1 MYFGKTAPALRL
13 LLVFALATS
22 LLNMGA
28 SCVEERNV
36 EKNVFGTIGGVDDI
50 GNNVVTHPTPDRN
63 LAQGIDYFKKAD
75 YERAIIAFQKVI
87 VTNPN
92 NEELATAYAGIGWSR
107 AKRSGSVLD
116 GASDFENAYAARSAV
131 QDGKVGLA
139 SVYLL
144 RDRARV
150 AEAVSLLE
158 SIGASRTSSV
168 SLVDPRFEYKSE
180 IGTGISSARVHALL
194 ASCYY
199 FNNQSDKAEEQ
210 LRIARS
216 LDPASDRVR
225 SIETAINTLGF

>member
-1 MYFGKTAPALRL
+1 MNSKHNPMIRL
-13 LLVFALATS
+13 LLVFAFATS

-28 SCVEERNV
+28 SCENERNV
-36 EKNVFGTIGGVDDI
+36 EKNVFGTIGGVDEI
-50 GNNVVTHPTPDRN
+50 GNNVVTHPTPERN
-63 LAQGIDYFKKAD
+63 LAQGVDYFKSNDWEK
-75 YERAIIAFQKVI
+75 AIIAFQKVI

-107 AKRSGSVLD
+107 VKRSGSVLD
-116 GASDFENAYAARSAV
+116 GAADFENAYAARSTN

-144 RDRARV
+144 KDRTRV
-150 AEAVSLLE
+150 SEAVSLLE

-168 SLVDPRFEYKSE
+168 SLVDPRFEYRSE
-180 IGTGISSARVHALL
+180 IGTGISNARVHALL

-210 LRIARS
+210 IRIARS

-225 SIETAINTLGF
+225 SVETAINTLGF